1 MPYQADGLIW
11 MLEHHWDLKIAIYL
25 FFGGLAGGAY
35 LTGFAADL
43 VSRRA
48 DETKAAALRATSRWG
63 MIASVVGIAVGGV
76 VLFTHLGA
84 PLRALLFPI
93 LFVNVESWLVIGT
106 WTIVLFTLVA
116 MIQAFWLIWGQESDE
131 DPSTF
136 ARWITR
142 WIEAKIDLP
151 IEQWLTK
158 LGRLT
163 RPGERLRLAVHA
175 AGAFLAVL
183 LVVYTA
189 LLLSEV
195 AWLVPAWDGT
205 LLPFLFLASGL
216 SMGLAATA
224 GLTGIFE
231 GVFGTGV
238 HEFSLVDDLVIL
250 GEIAILGTLVWT
262 LSQGGP
268 AAQATY
274 EMLMTDMAL
283 LFWGGIVV
291 LGLVLPLVLSASL
304 VVAEWRIDLHA
315 SDRLQRLTKATYT
328 LKFGLVVLGGLI
340 LRYVALFMAVKA
352 PLTVV

>member
-1 MPYQADGLIW
+1 MPYHPDGLIW
-11 MLEHHWDLKIAIYL
+11 ILEHHWDLKIAIYL

-35 LTGFAADL
+35 LTGFAADVL
-43 VSRRA
+43 SRRE
-48 DETKAAALRATSRWG
+48 DGTKSEALRATSRWG
-63 MIASVVGIAVGGV
+63 MIAAVVGIAVGGV
-76 VLFTHLGA
+76 ILFTHLGA

-93 LFVNVESWLVIGT
+93 LFVNFESWLVIGT

-116 MIQAFWLIWGQESDE
+116 MIQAFWQIWGQETDD

-142 WIEAKIDLP
+142 WIEAKSDLP
-151 IEQWLTK
+151 LEQWLTR

-175 AGAFLAVL
+175 GGAFLAVL

-195 AWLVPAWDGT
+195 AWLYPAWDGT

-250 GEIAILGTLVWT
+250 AEIVILGSLVWT

-268 AAQATY
+268 AAQATF
-274 EMLMTDMAL
+274 ELLRTDMAL
-283 LFWGGIVV
+283 LFWGGVV
-291 LGLVLPLVLSASL
+291 ALGLLAPLVLSAAL
-304 VVAEWRIDLHA
+304 LVAEWRIDLQA
-315 SDRLQRLTKATYT
+315 TPKLQRLAQATYT
-328 LKFGLVVLGGLI
+328 AKFGLVVLGGLL

-352 PLTVV
+352 PLVVA